1 MYYYSDP
8 MITGA
13 GPSPIKTERG
23 ETSSAAAAAGARI
36 STQDDIVAIAAI
48 DYGNS
53 EDHAKIDS
61 FPPGY
66 RFCPRDS
73 ELVIYYLQK
82 KVLGEPLPMNK
93 IMEVNLYKY
102 DPQTLAAMY
111 EKYGEGEWYF
121 FTPRDKKYPNGT
133 RPNRAAG
140 NGYWKATGA
149 DKVIKDESTDSEVVI
164 GLRKALVYYMGKPPK
179 GEKTDWIM
187 HEFRL
192 KSADD
197 SPPRAPRTDMRLD
210 DYVLCRIYNKT
221 QKPKNRLIP
230 YFSGKKKQAEAE
242 ADDQDAL
249 PASPA
254 ADIID
259 DQDPLPLALPS
270 PPSPASAIATPTYH
284 HNETLDHYMAPPSF
298 HVHQYHHHQQLW
310 QPLNNCG
317 QCYHDLP
324 AVPAIVDYTS
334 YNYGGSSE
342 ASFTNNNSMFNAEWS
357 NNKDDL
363 GQVDLSHLFY

>member
-1 MYYYSDP
+1 
-8 MITGA
+8 MITGAA

-23 ETSSAAAAAGARI
+23 ETSSAAAAAGGRI

-102 DPQTLAAMY
+102 DPQTLAVY

-197 SPPRAPRTDMRLD
+197 SPPRAPRTDMRIYVGLQLD

-242 ADDQDAL
+242 ADDQDTL
-249 PASPA
+249 PLSPA
-254 ADIID
+254 AAIID

-284 HNETLDHYMAPPSF
+284 HHHETLDHYMAPPSF

-310 QPLNNCG
+310 QPVNNCG

-357 NNKDDL
+357 NKDDL